1 MIKSYSFVLL
11 RAPLQSLNLANDFSA
26 DRQTLLQEGI
36 YLSSPEFWKE
46 LLKENDL
53 TAKEKEKL
61 ELSFAKYWLR
71 SCSRCTPYGTLAG
84 VKLVAIKAEETNL
97 QLEHPDQHIRSV
109 RLDMNYLN
117 EIITYLNTV
126 PEIVRQLKFF
136 TNNSLYELPDSYRY
150 ATYSLIDTQRVY
162 ELTSIEKTNYI
173 TDILL
178 AAQKGATL
186 ESLAQILKNHENIS
200 LEEAAGFIA
209 DMVDSQLILSDLE
222 PCVTGKDPLDVLI
235 EQLETLQHVD
245 DLLLKLK
252 EVQQLI
258 KNPLAGVGYYEKI
271 EAQLKALDF
280 PIQIPANLLQTDLFF
295 AAKAQ
300 TIDQSIIDRIL
311 KQTEDLY
318 ALSLSGEGRD
328 LNHFKNKF
336 SARYEF
342 EEIPLALALDAE
354 LGIGYAGSDQSSAGE
369 NRLVENLI
377 LKGPAAAKTINFDYI
392 QEFVL
397 NKHNDYLQ
405 HQKTA
410 IEITE
415 EELKAFK
422 PKVANYKFSN
432 SLHLMG
438 SLLKSDGKL
447 DAENFIFELFSF
459 GGTSSGNLLSRFAHG
474 DQQLCDFTKDILKE
488 EEKEFPDHIY
498 ADIVHLPQARVGNV
512 LLRPLLRNYEIPY
525 IGKSGLAAEN
535 QIPVADIMVCV
546 KNNKVLLRSKRHN
559 KYIIPRL
566 TSAHNFS
573 TRSLPV
579 YKFLC
584 DLQTQG
590 QAQPDAWNWGVL
602 SSLTYLPRVV
612 YKNIIVRKARWILK
626 KEDLKAIPK
635 EKNEYLNYCQAL
647 RTQYQIPQKVAYVEH
662 DNKLLI
668 DLGQQTGADLFV
680 HYLKRYESVQ
690 LEEFLFT
697 DENCIVY
704 DTNGNP
710 HTNELIIP
718 LNRAQETP
726 DRGLTKGAV
735 KGEITSP
742 NTETLVKRKFSPLSE
757 WLYFKIYCGPTV
769 AEKILK
775 NELLEFVE
783 NGIRQN
789 LFEKFHFIR
798 YIDESF
804 HIRVRFYNS
813 DLTKQLNVHQQFME
827 TLEPL
832 LANNL
837 ISKVVLDTYSRE
849 LERYGA
855 SIIEE
860 VESLFF
866 NDSLAVLKF
875 ARLLDSPELEEYR
888 FLFALRGADMLLTD
902 FGYTTL
908 AKKQL
913 LKRLQSGYFREFGS
927 DPNLQKQLNEKYRQK
942 QKSIFSHMN
951 ADLDELNEIE
961 EAVAVY
967 QKRSAMNTLIEQAIL
982 LKSGNQTPSDELME
996 SLLHMYLNRLLVNN
1010 PRKHELVIYH
1020 FLEKYYSS
1028 QVAISTHVPQLAV
1041 TQL

>member
-26 DRQTLLQEGI
+26 NRQTLLQEGI

-53 TAKEKEKL
+53 STKEKEKL

-84 VKLVAIKAEETNL
+84 VKLVDIKAEETNL
-97 QLEHPDQHIRSV
+97 QLGHADQHIRSV

-173 TDILL
+173 TEILL

-186 ESLAQILKNHENIS
+186 ESLAQILKSHENIS
-200 LEEAAGFIA
+200 LEEAAEFIT

-222 PCVTGKDPLDVLI
+222 PCVTGKDPLDLLI
-235 EQLETLQHVD
+235 ERLETLHHVD
-245 DLLLKLK
+245 ELLVKLK

-258 KNPLAGVGYYEKI
+258 KNPRAGVSYYKEI
-271 EAQLKALDF
+271 ENSLKALDF
-280 PIQIPANLLQTDLFF
+280 PIEIPPNLLQTDLFF

-328 LNHFKNKF
+328 LNNFKTKF

-342 EEIPLALALDAE
+342 EEVPLSLALDAE

-377 LKGPAAAKTINFDYI
+377 LKGPVAGKTINFDYI

-397 NKHNDYLQ
+397 HKHNDYLQ
-405 HQKTA
+405 HQKST

-415 EELKAFK
+415 EELKSFR
-422 PKVANYKFSN
+422 PRIANYKFSN

-525 IGKSGLAAEN
+525 IGKSGLTPEN
-535 QIPVADIMVCV
+535 QIPIEDIMVCV
-546 KNNKVLLRSKRHN
+546 KNNKVLLRSKKHN
-559 KYIIPRL
+559 KYILPKL

-612 YKNIIVRKARWILK
+612 YKNLIVRKARWILK
-626 KEDLKAIPK
+626 KEELPAIPK
-635 EKNEYLNYCQAL
+635 ERNDYLSYCQAL

-662 DNKLLI
+662 DNKLLL
-668 DLGQQTGADLFV
+668 DLEQQAGADLFI

-697 DENCIVY
+697 NENCIVY
-704 DTNGNP
+704 DANGNP

-718 LNRAQETP
+718 LKREQGVS
-726 DRGLTKGAV
+726 DHSVV
-735 KGEITSP
+735 KRTVKIDLTSP
-742 NTETLVKRKFSPLSE
+742 KNEIQVKRKFSPFSE
-757 WLYFKIYCGPTV
+757 WLFFKIYCGPT
-769 AEKILK
+769 AGEKILK

-783 NGIRQN
+783 DGIDQN

-813 DLTKQLNVHQQFME
+813 DLAKQLKVQQQFME
-827 TLEPL
+827 KLEPL

-855 SIIEE
+855 PIITE

-908 AKKQL
+908 EKKEL
-913 LKRLQSGYFREFGS
+913 LKRLQMGFFREFGS
-927 DPNLQKQLNEKYRQK
+927 DPGLQKQLNEKYRQK
-942 QKSIFSHMN
+942 QKSIFLHMN

-967 QKRSAMNTLIEQAIL
+967 QKRSAMNSVVYQTIL
-982 LKSGNQTPSDELME
+982 LKQGNHTPPDDLME

-1028 QVAISTHVPQLAV
+1028 QLAISTHVPKLAI
-1041 TQL
+1041 TQ

>member
-26 DRQTLLQEGI
+26 NRQTLLQEGI

-84 VKLVAIKAEETNL
+84 VKLVDIKAEETNL
-97 QLEHPDQHIRSV
+97 QLDHADQHIRSV

-173 TDILL
+173 KDILL
-178 AAQKGATL
+178 TAKKGATL
-186 ESLAQILKNHENIS
+186 ESLAQILKNHEDIS
-200 LEEAAGFIA
+200 LEEAAEFIT

-222 PCVTGKDPLDVLI
+222 PCVTGKDPLDLLI
-235 EQLETLQHVD
+235 ERLETLHHVD
-245 DLLLKLK
+245 ELLMKLR

-258 KNPLAGVGYYEKI
+258 KNPKAGVSYYKEI
-271 EAQLKALDF
+271 ENSLKALDF
-280 PIQIPANLLQTDLFF
+280 PIEIPPNLLQTDLFF
-295 AAKAQ
+295 ATKGQ

-311 KQTEDLY
+311 KQTDDLY
-318 ALSLSGEGRD
+318 TLSLSGEGRD
-328 LNHFKNKF
+328 LNNFKTKF

-342 EEIPLALALDAE
+342 EEVPLSLALDAE

-369 NRLVENLI
+369 NRLVENLM
-377 LKGPAAAKTINFDYI
+377 LKGTVAVKTINFDYI

-397 NKHNDYLQ
+397 HKHNDYLQ
-405 HQKTA
+405 HQKKV

-415 EELKAFK
+415 EELKSFK
-422 PKVANYKFSN
+422 SKVANYKFSN

-447 DAENFIFELFSF
+447 DAENFIFELFNF

-525 IGKSGLAAEN
+525 IGKSGLTPEN
-535 QIPVADIMVCV
+535 QIPVEDIMVCV
-546 KNNKVLLRSKRHN
+546 KNNKVLLRSKKHN
-559 KYIIPRL
+559 KYILPKL

-612 YKNIIVRKARWILK
+612 YKNLVVRKARWILK
-626 KEDLKAIPK
+626 KEELPAIPK
-635 EKNEYLNYCQAL
+635 ERNGYLSYCQAL

-668 DLGQQTGADLFV
+668 DLEQQAGADLFV

-697 DENCIVY
+697 NENCIVY
-704 DTNGNP
+704 DANGNP

-718 LNRAQETP
+718 LKREQVVSDHVAK
-726 DRGLTKGAV
+726 RIV
-735 KGEITSP
+735 KSDLASPKNEIQ
-742 NTETLVKRKFSPLSE
+742 VKRKFSPFSE
-757 WLYFKIYCGPTV
+757 WLFFKIYCGPT
-769 AEKILK
+769 AGEKILK

-783 NGIRQN
+783 DGIEQN

-813 DLTKQLNVHQQFME
+813 DLAKQLKVQQQFME
-827 TLEPL
+827 KLEPL

-855 SIIEE
+855 PIITE

-902 FGYTTL
+902 FGYKTL
-908 AKKQL
+908 EKKEL
-913 LKRLQSGYFREFGS
+913 LKRLQMGFFREFGS
-927 DPNLQKQLNEKYRQK
+927 DPGLQKQLNEKYRQK
-942 QKSIFSHMN
+942 QKSIFLHMN

-967 QKRSAMNTLIEQAIL
+967 QKRSDMNRIVNQTIL
-982 LKSGNQTPSDELME
+982 LKSGNQAPPDDLME

-1028 QVAISTHVPQLAV
+1028 QLAISTHVPKLAI
-1041 TQL
+1041 TQ

>member
-26 DRQTLLQEGI
+26 NRQTLLQEGI

-46 LLKENDL
+46 LLKENEL
-53 TAKEKEKL
+53 NAKEKEKL

-84 VKLVAIKAEETNL
+84 VKLVGIKPEETNL
-97 QLEHPDQHIRSV
+97 QLDHADQHLRSV

-173 TDILL
+173 TDILF
-178 AAQKGATL
+178 AAQKGVTL
-186 ESLAQILKNHENIS
+186 ESLAQILKTHENIS
-200 LEEAAGFIA
+200 LEEAAEFIA

-235 EQLETLQHVD
+235 EQLQTLQHVD

-258 KNPLAGVGYYEKI
+258 KNPKEGVGYYTKI
-271 EAQLKALDF
+271 EDSLKALDF

-318 ALSLSGEGRD
+318 VLSISGEGRD
-328 LNHFKNKF
+328 LNTFKSKF

-342 EEIPLALALDAE
+342 EEVPLSLALDAE

-369 NRLVENLI
+369 NSLVENLI
-377 LKGPAAAKTINFDYI
+377 LKGPVAGKTINFDYI

-405 HQKTA
+405 HQKTV

-422 PKVANYKFSN
+422 PRIAAYKFSN

-447 DAENFIFELFSF
+447 DIENFIFELSSF

-474 DQQLCDFTKDILKE
+474 DQELCDFTKEILQE
-488 EEKEFPDHIY
+488 EEQEFPDHIY

-525 IGKSGLAAEN
+525 IGKSGLTAEN
-535 QIPVADIMVCV
+535 QIPVEDIMVCV
-546 KNNKVLLRSKRHN
+546 KNNKVLLRSKKHN
-559 KYIIPRL
+559 KYIIPKL

-612 YKNIIVRKARWILK
+612 YKNLIVRKARWALK
-626 KEDLKAIPK
+626 KEELPAIPK
-635 EKNEYLNYCQAL
+635 ERNGYLNYCQAL
-647 RTQYQIPQKVAYVEH
+647 RTQYHIPQKVAYVEH

-668 DLGQQTGADLFV
+668 DLEQQTGADLFI
-680 HYLKRYESVQ
+680 HYLKKYENVQ

-697 DENCIVY
+697 SENCIVY
-704 DTNGNP
+704 DANGNP

-718 LNRAQETP
+718 LKREPEGSENSLVKR
-726 DRGLTKGAV
+726 AV
-735 KGEITSP
+735 KSNFLTPKDEIQ
-742 NTETLVKRKFSPLSE
+742 VKRKFSPFSE
-757 WLYFKIYCGPTV
+757 WLFFKIYCGPTV
-769 AEKILK
+769 GERILK
-775 NELLEFVE
+775 KELLDFVE
-783 NGIRQN
+783 HGIGQN

-813 DLTKQLNVHQQFME
+813 DLTKQWKVQQQFME
-827 TLEPL
+827 VLEPL

-837 ISKVVLDTYSRE
+837 ISKIVLDTYSRE

-908 AKKQL
+908 AKKEL
-913 LKRLQSGYFREFGS
+913 LKRLQAGFFREFGS
-927 DPNLQKQLNEKYRQK
+927 DPGLQKQLNEKYRQK
-942 QKSIFSHMN
+942 QKSIFLHMN

-967 QKRSAMNTLIEQAIL
+967 QNRSAMNSLIYQNIQV
-982 LKSGNQTPSDELME
+982 KSGNQTLPHDLME

-1028 QVAISTHVPQLAV
+1028 QLAISTHMPKLAI
-1041 TQL
+1041 TQ

>member
-1 MIKSYSFVLL
+1 
-11 RAPLQSLNLANDFSA
+11 
-26 DRQTLLQEGI
+26 
-36 YLSSPEFWKE
+36 
-46 LLKENDL
+46 LKD
-53 TAKEKEKL
+53 
-61 ELSFAKYWLR
+61 
-71 SCSRCTPYGTLAG
+71 
-84 VKLVAIKAEETNL
+84 
-97 QLEHPDQHIRSV
+97 
-109 RLDMNYLN
+109 
-117 EIITYLNTV
+117 
-126 PEIVRQLKFF
+126 
-136 TNNSLYELPDSYRY
+136 
-150 ATYSLIDTQRVY
+150 
-162 ELTSIEKTNYI
+162 
-173 TDILL
+173 
-178 AAQKGATL
+178 
-186 ESLAQILKNHENIS
+186 
-200 LEEAAGFIA
+200 
-209 DMVDSQLILSDLE
+209 
-222 PCVTGKDPLDVLI
+222 
-235 EQLETLQHVD
+235 
-245 DLLLKLK
+245 
-252 EVQQLI
+252 
-258 KNPLAGVGYYEKI
+258 
-271 EAQLKALDF
+271 
-280 PIQIPANLLQTDLFF
+280 
-295 AAKAQ
+295 
-300 TIDQSIIDRIL
+300 
-311 KQTEDLY
+311 
-318 ALSLSGEGRD
+318 
-328 LNHFKNKF
+328 
-336 SARYEF
+336 
-342 EEIPLALALDAE
+342 
-354 LGIGYAGSDQSSAGE
+354 
-369 NRLVENLI
+369 
-377 LKGPAAAKTINFDYI
+377 PAAAKTINFDYI

-405 HQKTA
+405 HQKIA

-415 EELKAFK
+415 EELKTFK

-447 DAENFIFELFSF
+447 DAENFTFELFSF

-474 DQQLCDFTKDILKE
+474 DEQLCDFTKDILKE

-525 IGKSGLAAEN
+525 IGKSGLTAEN
-535 QIPVADIMVCV
+535 QIPIEDIMVCV
-546 KNNKVLLRSKRHN
+546 KNNKVLLRSKKHN

-602 SSLTYLPRVV
+602 SSLSYLPRVV

-626 KEDLKAIPK
+626 KEELKAIPK
-635 EKNEYLNYCQAL
+635 EKNEYLCYCQAL

-668 DLGQQTGADLFV
+668 DLEQQTGVDLFI
-680 HYLKRYESVQ
+680 HYLKRYDSVQ

-697 DENCIVY
+697 HENCIVY
-704 DTNGNP
+704 DANGNP

-718 LNRAQETP
+718 LKREQETA
-726 DRGLTKGAV
+726 DRGLLKRTV
-735 KGEITSP
+735 KSEKTSS
-742 NTETLVKRKFSPLSE
+742 NTETFVKRKFSPFSE
-757 WLYFKIYCGPTV
+757 WLYFKIYCGP
-769 AEKILK
+769 AAGEKILK

-813 DLTKQLNVHQQFME
+813 DLAKQLKVQQQLME

-832 LANNL
+832 LTDNL
-837 ISKVVLDTYSRE
+837 ISKVVVDTYSRE

-888 FLFALRGADMLLTD
+888 FLFALWGADMLLTD
-902 FGYTTL
+902 FGYTIL
-908 AKKQL
+908 AKKEL

-961 EAVAVY
+961 EAVAIY
-967 QKRSAMNTLIEQAIL
+967 QKRSAMNTLIVQAIL
-982 LKSGNQTPSDELME
+982 LKSGNQTPPDELME

-1028 QVAISTHVPQLAV
+1028 QVAISAHVPKLAV

>member
-26 DRQTLLQEGI
+26 NRQTLLQEGI

-84 VKLVAIKAEETNL
+84 VKLVDIKAEETNL
-97 QLEHPDQHIRSV
+97 QLDHADQHIRSV

-173 TDILL
+173 KDILL
-178 AAQKGATL
+178 TAKKGATL
-186 ESLAQILKNHENIS
+186 ESLAQILKNHEDIS
-200 LEEAAGFIA
+200 LEEAAEFIT

-222 PCVTGKDPLDVLI
+222 PCVTGKDPLDLLI
-235 EQLETLQHVD
+235 ERLETLHHVD
-245 DLLLKLK
+245 ELLMKLR

-258 KNPLAGVGYYEKI
+258 KNPKAGVSYYKEI
-271 EAQLKALDF
+271 ENSLKALNI
-280 PIQIPANLLQTDLFF
+280 PIEIPPNLLQTDLFF
-295 AAKAQ
+295 AAKGQ

-311 KQTEDLY
+311 KQTDDLY
-318 ALSLSGEGRD
+318 TLSLSGEGRD
-328 LNHFKNKF
+328 LNNFKTKF

-342 EEIPLALALDAE
+342 EEVPLSLALDAE

-369 NRLVENLI
+369 NRLVENLM
-377 LKGPAAAKTINFDYI
+377 LKGTVAVKTINFDYI

-397 NKHNDYLQ
+397 HKHNDYLQ
-405 HQKTA
+405 HQKKV

-415 EELKAFK
+415 EELKSFK
-422 PKVANYKFSN
+422 SKVANYKFSN

-447 DAENFIFELFSF
+447 DAENFIFELFNF

-525 IGKSGLAAEN
+525 IGKSGLTPEN
-535 QIPVADIMVCV
+535 QIPVEDIMVCV
-546 KNNKVLLRSKRHN
+546 KNNKVLLRSKKHN
-559 KYIIPRL
+559 KYILPKL

-612 YKNIIVRKARWILK
+612 YKNLIVRKARWILK
-626 KEDLKAIPK
+626 KEELPAIPK
-635 EKNEYLNYCQAL
+635 ERNGYLSYCQAL

-668 DLGQQTGADLFV
+668 DLEQQAGADLFV

-697 DENCIVY
+697 NENCIVY
-704 DTNGNP
+704 DANGNP

-718 LNRAQETP
+718 LKREQVVSDHVAK
-726 DRGLTKGAV
+726 RIV
-735 KGEITSP
+735 KSDLASPKNEIQ
-742 NTETLVKRKFSPLSE
+742 VKRKFSPFSE
-757 WLYFKIYCGPTV
+757 WLFFKIYCGPT
-769 AEKILK
+769 AGEKILK

-783 NGIRQN
+783 NGIEQN

-813 DLTKQLNVHQQFME
+813 DLAKQLKVQQQFME
-827 TLEPL
+827 KLEPL

-855 SIIEE
+855 PIITE

-908 AKKQL
+908 EKKEL
-913 LKRLQSGYFREFGS
+913 LKRLQMGFFREFGS
-927 DPNLQKQLNEKYRQK
+927 DPGLQKQLNEKYRQK
-942 QKSIFSHMN
+942 QKSIFLHMN

-967 QKRSAMNTLIEQAIL
+967 QKRSDMNRIVNQTIL
-982 LKSGNQTPSDELME
+982 LKSGNQAPPDDLME

-1028 QVAISTHVPQLAV
+1028 QLAISTHVPKLAI
-1041 TQL
+1041 TQ

>member
-11 RAPLQSLNLANDFSA
+11 RTPLQSLNLANDFSA
-26 DRQTLLQEGI
+26 ERQTLLQEGI

-84 VKLVAIKAEETNL
+84 VKLIAIKAEETNL
-97 QLEHPDQHIRSV
+97 QLDHADQHIRSV

-117 EIITYLNTV
+117 EMITYLNTV
-126 PEIVRQLKFF
+126 PEIVSQLKFY

-162 ELTSIEKTNYI
+162 ELTSIKKTNYI

-178 AAQKGATL
+178 TAQKGATL
-186 ESLAQILKNHENIS
+186 ESLAQILKSHENIS
-200 LEEAAGFIA
+200 LEEAAEFIA

-222 PCVTGKDPLDVLI
+222 PCVTGKDPLNVLI
-235 EQLETLQHVD
+235 EQLETLHQVD
-245 DLLLKLK
+245 ELLLKLK
-252 EVQQLI
+252 GIQQLI
-258 KNPLAGVGYYEKI
+258 KNPKAGVGYYKEI
-271 EAQLKALDF
+271 EDSLKALDF
-280 PIQIPANLLQTDLFF
+280 PIQIPSNLLQTDLFF
-295 AAKAQ
+295 AAKAH

-328 LNHFKNKF
+328 LNNFKSKF

-342 EEIPLALALDAE
+342 EEVPLSFALDAE

-369 NRLVENLI
+369 NSLVENLT
-377 LKGPAAAKTINFDYI
+377 LKGPVAAKTINFDYI

-397 NKHNDYLQ
+397 HKHNDYLQ
-405 HQKTA
+405 HQKTT

-415 EELKAFK
+415 EELKSFK
-422 PKVANYKFSN
+422 PKVTNYKFSN

-438 SLLKSDGKL
+438 SLLKSGGKL
-447 DAENFIFELFSF
+447 DAENFIFELSSF

-474 DQQLCDFTKDILKE
+474 DQQLCDFTKEILKE

-525 IGKSGLAAEN
+525 IGKSGLTAEN
-535 QIPVADIMVCV
+535 QIPVEDIMVCV
-546 KNNKVLLRSKRHN
+546 KNNKVLLRSRKHN
-559 KYIIPRL
+559 KYIIPKL

-612 YKNIIVRKARWILK
+612 YKNLIVRKARWILK
-626 KEDLKAIPK
+626 KEELPAIPK
-635 EKNEYLNYCQAL
+635 ERNEYLNYCRAL
-647 RTQYQIPQKVAYVEH
+647 RIQYHIPQKVAYVEH

-668 DLGQQTGADLFV
+668 DLEELAGADLFI

-697 DENCIVY
+697 NENCIVC
-704 DTNGNP
+704 DANGNP

-718 LNRAQETP
+718 LKRE
-726 DRGLTKGAV
+726 DVGLDKSLVNHALKSDFTSLKN
-735 KGEITSP
+735 EIP
-742 NTETLVKRKFSPLSE
+742 VKRKFSPFSE
-757 WLYFKIYCGPTV
+757 WLFFKIYCGPT
-769 AEKILK
+769 AGEKILK

-783 NGIRQN
+783 DGIRQN

-813 DLTKQLNVHQQFME
+813 DLAKQLKVQQQFME
-827 TLEPL
+827 VLEPL
-832 LANNL
+832 LASNL

-855 SIIEE
+855 PIIAE

-902 FGYTTL
+902 FGYTIL
-908 AKKQL
+908 EKKEL
-913 LKRLQSGYFREFGS
+913 LKRLQMGFFREFGG
-927 DPNLQKQLNEKYRQK
+927 DPALQKQLNEKYRQK
-942 QKSIFSHMN
+942 QKNIFLHMN

-967 QKRSAMNTLIEQAIL
+967 KKRSAMNRLVYQTIL
-982 LKSGNQTPSDELME
+982 LKSGNQTPPDHLME

-1028 QVAISTHVPQLAV
+1028 QLAISTHVPKLAI
-1041 TQL
+1041 TQ